1 MRETLSMLTRL
12 QEIDNTLDQLAHSK
26 VDLPGEIEMLK
37 GQVQELEDGI
47 AEGETKLSELE
58 KERRQEELGLEMAQD
73 KLKKYQQQ
81 LYRIKT
87 NREYDAIQAE
97 IDAQKT
103 KISEYEENIL
113 DLMTTSEELT
123 ETLQQRRE
131 ELDNLKAENAPQW
144 ERLEKEL
151 SSIEDRMAIERDER
165 KKVTV
170 RLKRGVL
177 AAYERIRVGKS
188 GQAIVPIRKRACG
201 GCFTTLPP
209 QTIQEVRR
217 TDRII
222 TCENCGRIIYWD
234 DNLKS

>member
-1 MRETLSMLTRL
+1 MRETLSMLSRL

-37 GQVQELEDGI
+37 RQVQELEDSI
-47 AEGETKLSELE
+47 TEGEAQLTEWE

-73 KLKKYQQQ
+73 KLKKYQEQ

-97 IDAQKT
+97 IDAQKAR
-103 KISEYEENIL
+103 ISEHEEKIL
-113 DLMTTSEELT
+113 NLMTTSEELT
-123 ETLQQRRE
+123 ETLQERRQ
-131 ELDNLKAENAPQW
+131 ELENLKAENVPHW
-144 ERLEKEL
+144 ERLENEL
-151 SSIEDRMAIERDER
+151 SSIEDRMAIERDQR

-177 AAYERIRVGKS
+177 TAYERIRVGKS

>member
-1 MRETLSMLTRL
+1 MRETLSMLSRL

-37 GQVQELEDGI
+37 RQVQELKDAI
-47 AEGETKLSELE
+47 AEGETKLTELE

-97 IDAQKT
+97 IDAQKA
-103 KISEYEENIL
+103 KISEHEENIL
-113 DLMTTSEELT
+113 NLMTTSEELT
-123 ETLQQRRE
+123 ETLQERRQ
-131 ELDNLKAENAPQW
+131 ELENLTAENAPHW
-144 ERLEKEL
+144 ERLENEL
-151 SSIEDRMAIERDER
+151 SSIEDRMAIERDQR

-234 DNLKS
+234 DSLKS